1 MGKDVK
7 GLVNA
12 SFSKPIPILKA
23 LDIILQ
29 RNNCKYEI
37 KDNIIKVKAIVSL
50 LKEKTFSLRYALAT
64 SLKDSVSSLLSPQG
78 SLVISPENNLIQ
90 VKDTSEIIEKID
102 AFIRDVDNPSSQMKT
117 KSFSLKF
124 ALAKDVGDVLK
135 GNLSSEG
142 SLKINPSSNSIL
154 IKDTS
159 YNLSKLTPLIL
170 SLDKFSPKQEIF
182 QLRFAT
188 SSDIVPLLKENL
200 SSKGSISLSEG
211 NKIVVTDAPLYVEK
225 IGKSIANLDKFSLWV
240 REKEFLIHYL
250 SLKDI
255 LSEVK
260 PLLSS
265 EGYLKVNEEK
275 NSIIVKDASYPILKI
290 ENLIKQKDIFI
301 PEKRFYQLRF
311 ASASKLYLRI
321 KKYLSDK
328 GKCEVD
334 KSNNTLDVVDVEK
347 NLSIIDGIVKSEDT
361 LEKQLVMRVYT
372 LRYFTPEEAKATLE
386 GVISEHGKVTILSS
400 GKERSNKEKDYIL
413 IPQEKEDNQ
422 TNQANFGKKE
432 LSSSYFNS
440 KEATIVYVTD
450 IQRNLSR
457 IDKLVEQLNSP
468 TWGSKLATR
477 TFYIKEGSLE
487 NIAKAIANIIG
498 ISPEKIEGLQAKKSK
513 WMEMQLS
520 TPQIDVGNL
529 GTIGKK

>member
-1 MGKDVK
+1 
-7 GLVNA
+7 
-12 SFSKPIPILKA
+12 
-23 LDIILQ
+23 
-29 RNNCKYEI
+29 
-37 KDNIIKVKAIVSL
+37 
-50 LKEKTFSLRYALAT
+50 
-64 SLKDSVSSLLSPQG
+64 
-78 SLVISPENNLIQ
+78 
-90 VKDTSEIIEKID
+90 
-102 AFIRDVDNPSSQMKT
+102 
-117 KSFSLKF
+117 
-124 ALAKDVGDVLK
+124 
-135 GNLSSEG
+135 
-142 SLKINPSSNSIL
+142 
-154 IKDTS
+154 
-159 YNLSKLTPLIL
+159 
-170 SLDKFSPKQEIF
+170 
-182 QLRFAT
+182 
-188 SSDIVPLLKENL
+188 
-200 SSKGSISLSEG
+200 
-211 NKIVVTDAPLYVEK
+211 
-225 IGKSIANLDKFSLWV
+225 
-240 REKEFLIHYL
+240 
-250 SLKDI
+250 
-255 LSEVK
+255 
-260 PLLSS
+260 
-265 EGYLKVNEEK
+265 
-275 NSIIVKDASYPILKI
+275 
-290 ENLIKQKDIFI
+290 
-301 PEKRFYQLRF
+301 
-311 ASASKLYLRI
+311 
-321 KKYLSDK
+321 LSDK

-334 KSNNTLDVVDVEK
+334 KSNNTLNVVDVEK

-361 LEKQLVMRVYT
+361 LGKQLVMRVYT

-498 ISPEKIEGLQAKKSK
+498 VSPEKIEGLQAKKSK